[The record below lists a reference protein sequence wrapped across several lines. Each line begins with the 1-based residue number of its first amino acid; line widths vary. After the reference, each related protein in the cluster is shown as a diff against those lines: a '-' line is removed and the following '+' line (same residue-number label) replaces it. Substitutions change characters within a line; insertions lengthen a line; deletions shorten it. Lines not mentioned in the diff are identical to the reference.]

1 MDEKS
6 GAAGAVRLHARENA
20 RDVATPEVEG
30 ADEPHTDEAFR
41 SGDAHAERRERAVAA
56 TKLALTEQLR
66 GRVRAFA
73 DAAGVSSNLVRMAL
87 DPREPTRRL
96 AIDKVVAVADE
107 DRDLALEVWHGVRR
121 LIERTAGP
129 DAVTG
134 GDVAHELRRV
144 TSAVGVLADLADRA
158 LSDDR
163 IDNRERASL
172 KVAIRQMRAKL
183 DRLEQAVEG
192 GAR

>member
-1 MDEKS
+1 MTQQ
-6 GAAGAVRLHARENA
+6 ARPGPA
-20 RDVATPEVEG
+20 RDHASDRALGSADAEVQG
-30 ADEPHTDEAFR
+30 SCPPHTDDAFR
-41 SGDAHAERRERAVAA
+41 SDDAHAERRERAVVA
-56 TKLALTEQLR
+56 TKVALGEFLR
-66 GRVRAFA
+66 GRIRPFS
-73 DAAGVSSNLVRMAL
+73 DAAGVSQNLVRMAL
-87 DPREPTRRL
+87 DPREPARRL

-107 DRDLALEVWHGVRR
+107 NRELALEVWHEVRR
-121 LIERTAGP
+121 LIERAAGP

-163 IDNRERASL
+163 IDNRERTAL
-172 KVAIRQMRAKL
+172 KLAIRQMRSKI

-192 GAR
+192 GTR